1 MDKVKKILQ
10 MLENGQHKQA
20 RIEYNEVLTNGTPDE
35 KFILAEE
42 MFQFGFLEEAKAL
55 IENLLE
61 IYTDE
66 GELLVLLAEIL
77 IEAGSE
83 EQAILVLERISVEDP
98 NFGQAL
104 LILADLYQVQ
114 GLFEVCEQKLLIA
127 KKTLP
132 NEIVI
137 DFALGEFYSDQ
148 GEVTKALSAFRNVLK
163 QQTEIAGVNINQRIA
178 ELLSTS
184 GSFEES
190 LPYYEK
196 ALDEKLEI
204 DTLFG
209 YAFTAFQGGFYRTA
223 IERFIELKEL
233 DPEYHSLYLPLAKAY
248 EHEEELENSLNAV
261 KQGIRQDE
269 FNKELFYY
277 GGKILLKLGKEELA
291 ENYFREALALD
302 PGYTEAALTLNKLFL
317 KKEQYRQV
325 IELIC
330 TLETQGEAEPQFLWD
345 AANAYQKLEE
355 YSQALDKYE
364 NAYTFFKNNEVFLT
378 DFGYFLIEEGKSARA
393 AEIFKQLIK
402 KDPSNEEYLDLLQR
416 LTDIDF

>member
-114 GLFEVCEQKLLIA
+114 GLFEACEQKLLTA